1 MCPLQTQQ
9 GDYFEVLASLKKTNY
24 LKICFWDLILV
35 CTDEMAAQFI
45 YNLSAT
51 LKAGDNIV
59 GC

>member
-1 MCPLQTQQ
+1 
-9 GDYFEVLASLKKTNY
+9 
-24 LKICFWDLILV
+24 LV

-59 GC
+59 GCWFDKT